1 MESESESW
9 KPYAG
14 AGLLFPLPP
23 MIRFHLALLHEN
35 FLKTNSIA
43 LSEELSEGFL
53 NSCNSIEI
61 PKILHQ
67 MHPGGK
73 RRTALANDAVAVARR
88 LDLRTRKGEAER
100 EGGRDSKLDFQSAA
114 DQCGG
119 LFPAA
124 SGLDGRRTGRRA

>member
-1 MESESESW
+1 
-9 KPYAG
+9 
-14 AGLLFPLPP
+14 

-73 RRTALANDAVAVARR
+73 RRTALANDAVAVARSQIR
-88 LDLRTRKGEAER
+88 SSHEKGRGEAEW

-124 SGLDGRRTGRRA
+124 SGLVGRRTGRRA